1 MFGPRRPRG
10 ARNKDRRLLGRREPR
25 WVRGAALSVVVW
37 LAGGRLAHADEPAV
51 DVADLPPLPA
61 TDEPATSAATVL
73 AAASAEEDVVVGAA
87 KREQSLGNVASA
99 VTVIS
104 GDRIRRF
111 GYRTVGEAVGAVA
124 GAYLVDNR
132 LSYSIGIRGLQI
144 PGDFN
149 TRLLVLI
156 DGATVNEAWGEFA
169 GVGYDA
175 LVSIDEVARIEVIRG
190 PVSSVYG
197 TNAFFGIINI
207 VTRGAA
213 ETPRA
218 WVDTA
223 VNSINGVTVGAGFS
237 AGDVHRQLR
246 GSVHVMDRFGDTT
259 TLAQI
264 PNMKLTGDGSS
275 AISAALAGA
284 YDGSFAQIR
293 AYRYNRQ
300 SPFAPYD
307 VDPTGRPYEQHDT
320 QLLVEGGHTRALTD
334 HLTLAGRIY
343 GNLYQFN
350 DSAPPAGGSALDTK
364 GTAQVIGAE
373 LRGRYEI
380 IAPDKLGLTAGAE
393 ASYDRTRSAAQ
404 LEGPLGTQLGD
415 ALFVYNVAGMYAEV
429 DAHPVAWLAF
439 TGGLR
444 YDVRYDLQ
452 YDQHFGPPSDVK
464 FPRFK
469 SNISPRVALFV
480 AAPERYGVKL
490 LYAEGFRDASAFE
503 SVFDDGS
510 DFTRNLQIKPEVIDS
525 YEAVAWAKP
534 RPGLALRLSGFYW
547 SIYNAIEQRP
557 LGNELQFMNVGDYV
571 SQGVE
576 AEASYRDSRGWY
588 AFGGFAFTHVGSSDP
603 GGSLRY
609 GDVANAPKITASA
622 GVSTPK
628 LFDRV
633 HVSSE
638 LILLGERPTRPDTTS
653 MPPLPSPASPAWV
666 GWNAAIY
673 APNIA
678 GFDITAGVRN
688 ILGKRDLVPA
698 PGDYDRT
705 VPAPILVPRV
715 PGEGREVYVKIGY
728 SY

>member
-1 MFGPRRPRG
+1 MIR
-10 ARNKDRRLLGRREPR
+10 
-25 WVRGAALSVVVW
+25 VAALWVL
-37 LAGGRLAHADEPAV
+37 LALVGDRFARAAEPAAEPAV
-51 DVADLPPLPA
+51 DVVDLPPLPA
-61 TDEPATSAATVL
+61 ADEAPLSSATML
-73 AAASAEEDVVVGAA
+73 AAASAEEDVVIGAA
-87 KREQSLGNVASA
+87 KREQSLGTVASA

-218 WVDTA
+218 WVETA
-223 VNSINGVTVGAGFS
+223 VNSINGVTAGAGFA

-259 TLAQI
+259 TLDRV
-264 PNMKLTGDGSS
+264 PGLMGLPLTGDGSS
-275 AISAALAGA
+275 TLSAAVVGA

-307 VDPTGRPYEQHDT
+307 VGPLGPPYEQHDT
-320 QLLVEGGHTRALTD
+320 QLLIEGGLTRELWE
-334 HLTLAGRIY
+334 HVTLAGRVY
-343 GNLYQFN
+343 GNFYKFN
-350 DSAPPAGGSALDTK
+350 DSAPPAVGSPLDTE
-364 GTAQVIGAE
+364 GTAQIIGVE
-373 LRGRYEI
+373 LRGRYEV
-380 IAPDKLGLTAGAE
+380 IAPNKLGITAGAEANHDRTLSTARTEDGNPDSVVDQPFVYNVEGAYAEVDAQPTPWLGLTAG
-393 ASYDRTRSAAQ
+393 
-404 LEGPLGTQLGD
+404 
-415 ALFVYNVAGMYAEV
+415 
-429 DAHPVAWLAF
+429 
-439 TGGLR
+439 LR
-444 YDVRYDLQ
+444 YDRNSA
-452 YDQHFGPPSDVK
+452 FEN
-464 FPRFK
+464 RT
-469 SNISPRVALFV
+469 SPRVALFV

-490 LYAEGFRDASAFE
+490 LYAKGFRAASAFE
-503 SVFDDGS
+503 SYFEDKS
-510 DFTRNLQIKPEVIDS
+510 DFASHHDIKPEVIRS

-534 RPGLALRLSGFYW
+534 RPGLALRVSGFYW
-547 SIYNAIEQRP
+547 DASEIIEQQADP
-557 LGNELQFMNVGDYV
+557 QHPSLLQFQNVVQYI

-576 AEASYRDSRGWY
+576 AEASYRDGRGWY
-588 AFGGFAFTHVGSSDP
+588 AFGGFAFTHVGTARE
-603 GGSLRY
+603 GVSLAY
-609 GDVANAPKITASA
+609 GNVPNAPQITASG

-638 LILLGERPTRPDTTS
+638 VTVLGERPTRPDENG
-653 MPPLPSPASPAWV
+653 LPSPASPAWV
-666 GWNAAIY
+666 GWNATLY

-678 GFDITAGVRN
+678 GFDITAGIRN
-688 ILGKRDLVPA
+688 ILGTRDLVPA

-705 VPAPILVPRV
+705 VPMMTVVSRV
-715 PGEGREVYVKIGY
+715 PAEGREIYVKIGY